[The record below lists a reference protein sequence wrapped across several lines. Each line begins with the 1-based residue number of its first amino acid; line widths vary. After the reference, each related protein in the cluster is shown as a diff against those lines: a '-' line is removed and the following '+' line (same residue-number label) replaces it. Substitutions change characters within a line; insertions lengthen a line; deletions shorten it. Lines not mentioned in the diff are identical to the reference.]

1 MRNLFK
7 LLWMF
12 LVAAVVWSCAN
23 EDLEMPQETA
33 PGKTTTKITLEEAQ
47 QDLMKL
53 LGDLDKVR
61 SRSEGKLP
69 RTIKEAYSVT
79 LNPEKSR
86 SDENPEIH
94 VFNFD
99 NEQGFALMSGDERI
113 PSLLALADSGSYK
126 GNYPTAELL
135 IDSVKKYVITP
146 AEPGI
151 GCIDWGDTI
160 YRQYNNWENTV
171 YKNSAYCSV
180 KWAQGYP
187 YNKYCIDDYGNYSVT
202 GCGATAL
209 AQLMSVYKYP
219 QSFGSFGFNWDGMT
233 VEPYAQ
239 FCSSQA
245 QDQIA
250 RLMQQ
255 LGLPSNLNI
264 DYDGDNRGG
273 SRTVDVK
280 RTLEA
285 FHYSNG
291 GEIHGY
297 NSSLLS
303 SEIINGYPVL
313 VRGEREYYNEEK
325 KRTEREG
332 HIWLVHGLLERSR
345 VVEIRDLKT
354 KELLRT
360 YNEVESYP
368 LCNWGWG
375 GYQDGYYL
383 SGAFAPGPGG
393 PDYNEDLTRPKY
405 ESYKELDDFKYEQKI
420 IVNIRK

>member
-113 PSLLALADSGSYK
+113 PSLLALADSGSYN
-126 GNYPTAELL
+126 GNYPPVKFLT
-135 IDSVKKYVITP
+135 DSVKKYVITP
-146 AEPGI
+146 VEPGV

-160 YRQYNNWENTV
+160 YRRYNDWENLAV
-171 YKNSAYCSV
+171 YKNSAYCKV
-180 KWAQGYP
+180 KWSQDAP
-187 YNKYCIDDYGNYSVT
+187 YNRYCGNGEYVYT
-202 GCGATAL
+202 GCVTTAI

-219 QSFGSFGFNWDGMT
+219 QSYNSYEFDWNAMT
-233 VEPYAQ
+233 ENPHAY
-239 FCSSQA
+239 FCSSQGE
-245 QDQIA
+245 DQIA
-250 RLMQQ
+250 ALMSF
-255 LGLPSNLNI
+255 LSEPSNLNI
-264 DYDGDNRGG
+264 DYKNGQGNAYL
-273 SRTVDVK
+273 SDVK
-280 RTLEA
+280 RTFKA
-285 FHYSNG
+285 FQYSKG
-291 GEIHGY
+291 GDIRDYKTG
-297 NSSLLS
+297 LVV
-303 SEIINGYPVL
+303 SEIQSGYPVL
-313 VRGEREYYNEEK
+313 ASGRGKYFDEQQNKDIE
-325 KRTEREG
+325 EG
-332 HIWLVHGLLERSR
+332 HMWLIHGLLVRSR
-345 VVEIRDLKT
+345 VVEIRDIKT
-354 KELLRT
+354 KALIKTELE
-360 YNEVESYP
+360 YADYP
-368 LCNWGWG
+368 LCNWGKG
-375 GYQDGYYL
+375 GLNDGYYL
-383 SGAFAPGPGG
+383 SGSFMPGPCG
-393 PDYNEDLTRPKY
+393 PDFEEDLTRPEYDPKKTKHNY
-405 ESYKELDDFKYEQKI
+405 SAEQKI
-420 IVNIRK
+420 IINIRK